1 MAEKLPPEVQQV
13 ASQLDELQEKYTAV
27 VNQRVLLETEI
38 SEIKKVL
45 ETLND
50 IGEDSRVFQS
60 VGNILFEEKKD
71 KLLDKLN
78 EKKETDEL
86 LLQKYKKKEEELKK
100 QISVLQEKL
109 RTLVAKYYQRFAA
122 KPGGAS

>member
-1 MAEKLPPEVQQV
+1 MAEKMPPEVQQV

-27 VNQRVLLETEI
+27 VNQRVLLETELT
-38 SEIKKVL
+38 EIRKIIEAL
-45 ETLND
+45 DN
-50 IGEDSRVFQS
+50 IGDDSRVFQS

-71 KLLDKLN
+71 KLLEKLN

-86 LLQKYKKKEEELKK
+86 LLQKYKKEEEELKK
-100 QISVLQEKL
+100 QISTLQDKL

>member
-86 LLQKYKKKEEELKK
+86 LLQKYKKEEEELKK